1 MNYSK
6 PINKTVALIRPRS
19 QKFSA
24 ILSIV
29 LHFLLIKHEKFVKH
43 LEKQAK
49 MGVKIIIQQICKIGA
64 ALSNQIKTSVEKQE
78 EDLK

>member
-19 QKFSA
+19 RKFSA

-29 LHFLLIKHEKFVKH
+29 YMYKGKHMLSVSSVISHSQDLRENLLVNYPGENSI
-43 LEKQAK
+43 
-49 MGVKIIIQQICKIGA
+49 
-64 ALSNQIKTSVEKQE
+64 S
-78 EDLK
+78 